1 MSGHRATPGSA
12 ADGGPAPGVAAGR
25 DADPRPHPLADPR
38 ALQILIA
45 EHGSLS
51 ATRSMTWNEVFS
63 RVSIFFTTLSAAA
76 VALALIGQATAFG
89 QGFLAFALIILPV
102 VLFLGVATFVRLSQ
116 ANNEDVVWI
125 VGLNRIRSGYAE
137 LVPGI
142 ENMFITGHTG
152 DARGINR
159 TFGFDPSGMSTP
171 NSILHGLVTAPA
183 IVGVVDS
190 VLAGAIAGL
199 VVTLVSESVTV
210 ATVVGLIAMAAGLV
224 VVMAYGRR
232 NYFAGLGRLERLHR
246 ENREWLTRLR
256 RTEDPE
262 TSSADS

>member
-1 MSGHRATPGSA
+1 MSGHGGTLRPATDDPSA
-12 ADGGPAPGVAAGR
+12 ERGEPRRTAVPPAD
-25 DADPRPHPLADPR
+25 PLADPR

-45 EHGSLS
+45 EHGNLA
-51 ATRSMTWNEVFS
+51 ATRSMTWNEIFS

-76 VALALIGQATAFG
+76 VALALVGQATAFG
-89 QGFLAFALIILPV
+89 QGFLAFALIIIPV

-125 VGLNRIRSGYAE
+125 VGLNRIRSGYVE

-152 DARGINR
+152 DARGINQ

-199 VVTLVSESVTV
+199 VTTLVSDSVKA
-210 ATVVGLIAMAAGLV
+210 ATAAGLLAMATGIV
-224 VVMAYGRR
+224 AVMAYGRR
-232 NYFAGLGRLERLHR
+232 NYFGGLRRLERLHAEHHR
-246 ENREWLTRLR
+246 WLESRKAS
-256 RTEDPE
+256 D
-262 TSSADS
+262 DS

>member
-1 MSGHRATPGSA
+1 MSGQRGIVPPSIDVGLA
-12 ADGGPAPGVAAGR
+12 ARVEPSREAAPNP
-25 DADPRPHPLADPR
+25 DPLADPR
-38 ALQILIA
+38 ALQILVA

-51 ATRSMTWNEVFS
+51 AMRSMTWNEVFS
-63 RVSIFFTTLSAAA
+63 RVSILFTTLSAAA

-89 QGFLAFALIILPV
+89 QGFLAFALVILPV

-199 VVTLVSESVTV
+199 IVTLVSESVT
-210 ATVVGLIAMAAGLV
+210 AAAAAGLVAMAAGIV

-232 NYFAGLGRLERLHR
+232 NYFAGLGRLETLHR
-246 ENREWLTRLR
+246 EHRAWLDR
-256 RTEDPE
+256 RGRGEE
-262 TSSADS
+262 S